1 MTEATLKAPDVKFSH
16 DEVKAMMKRD
26 IESGQY
32 IRPLNEVEKSIYGN
46 AAMNVTQ
53 RVPAFSGAVA
63 LLQPFVDATAET
75 CYVDRYGRVGLSY
88 FFLYAVDYITRA
100 TWLIHE
106 TMHVLNSHFVRAES
120 VGTNPMEMNICG
132 DLEINTTL
140 STMRWCNLETGILP
154 EMFDLPQYKTFE
166 IYHGLRKQQ
175 QLMDEDNIPQDNSQ
189 GQPGGESSDSGNG
202 SGSGDNSDASDSS
215 NSDNNGSGSGNSSS
229 ESSSSGS
236 AGDSGDNDGSDNGS
250 GSSSSS
256 SSNGDSGNS
265 SGSGSGSSNQPTKG
279 TSNKSAMDDLQD
291 RFARDLE
298 NGKKG
303 DGGGSG
309 SGGNGSGRTVIV
321 KGTPGEGKGGS
332 VDAKGTFSK
341 DGKHACDRVTEE
353 RERLADE
360 QGIERTSE
368 TAQEIARQ
376 DTRVRIKHEIQ
387 QANSKNRSNY
397 GSSHDFY
404 NMMIELMSPPKVDW
418 RKIFR
423 KVMANSFSD
432 AMIGRNYQSYRRVN
446 RRYNNGNVIFPGSVD
461 YMPTAMIGIDTSGSM
476 GKEDYRTTLVE
487 VENITT
493 KVCRA
498 KRGVPVFAVDTE
510 IKDIQIAKSV
520 KDIDLSGGGGT
531 DMAVAFK
538 YVNELPKKK
547 KPNIFVLSTD
557 GHVYWDTMIEELKKA
572 TYKAIILVTDADMAT
587 VPDEAYNYATILPI
601 GEENSKTWNGRY

>member
-1 MTEATLKAPDVKFSH
+1 MTESTLKAPDVKFSH

-75 CYVDRYGRVGLSY
+75 CYVDKYGRVGLSY

-120 VGTNPMEMNICG
+120 VGANPMEMNICG

-154 EMFDLPQYKTFE
+154 EMFELPKYKTFE

-175 QLMDEDNIPQDNSQ
+175 QLMDSANIPQENSQTQSESGDESNDNSNSS
-189 GQPGGESSDSGNG
+189 GNNSSGNSNDSNNTNDSSSDNGDGNGDSSNGNG
-202 SGSGDNSDASDSS
+202 SGSTSP
-215 NSDNNGSGSGNSSS
+215 
-229 ESSSSGS
+229 
-236 AGDSGDNDGSDNGS
+236 
-250 GSSSSS
+250 
-256 SSNGDSGNS
+256 
-265 SGSGSGSSNQPTKG
+265 QG
-279 TSNKSAMDDLQD
+279 TSNKSAMDDLQE

-298 NGKKG
+298 NGSKG

-309 SGGNGSGRTVIV
+309 NGSAGGKTVIV
-321 KGTPGEGKGGS
+321 KGSAGGEGKGGS

-353 RERLADE
+353 RQRLADE

-387 QANSKNRSNY
+387 QSNSRNRSNY

-476 GKEDYRTTLVE
+476 SKEDYRTTLVE

-498 KRGVPVFAVDTE
+498 KRGVPVFAVDTA
-510 IKDIQIAKSV
+510 IKDIQIVKSV

-538 YVNELPKKK
+538 YINDLPKKK
-547 KPNIFVLSTD
+547 RPNIFVLSTD
-557 GHVYWDTMIEELKKA
+557 GHVYWDTIIEELKKA
-572 TYKAIILVTDADMAT
+572 TYKAIILVTDADMSS